1 MPCILHWDQ
10 NHFVVLYRVKKGR
23 KFYVADPGKGPM
35 TYGKEEFCLYKGKT
49 VVVVAH
55 RLSTVRNADQI
66 VVLDSGRVAE
76 IGTHEELVSKRGAY
90 YELVKNQL
98 ELGC

>member
-55 RLSTVRNADQI
+55 RLSHAATEAAAGETAAA
-66 VVLDSGRVAE
+66 SP
-76 IGTHEELVSKRGAY
+76 
-90 YELVKNQL
+90 
-98 ELGC
+98 